1 VGAGHID
8 YHLFNAPEVAVKLR
22 ILVYYVHDSAAA
34 KRLAEYE
41 RQLKNVAMTRDASK
55 FFEGDAES
63 CDRVYVMP
71 DVVEAYRE
79 TLVRA
84 YGDRV
89 VKTLPASESY
99 APKATAPIL
108 ADLEAKNADKP
119 VPIAS
124 IRDEAQGATPIE
136 LDLMTKRE
144 LREHA
149 AARGIHLDPELVK
162 RDDLLAAIRAASP

>member
-1 VGAGHID
+1 MGAGHID
-8 YHLFNAPEVAVKLR
+8 FFTLNTPEVAVKLR
-22 ILVYYVHDSAAA
+22 ILVYYVHDPAAA

-41 RQLKNVAMTRDASK
+41 RQLKNTVMPRDASV
-55 FFEGDAES
+55 FHEADAES
-63 CDRVYVMP
+63 CDRVYIMP
-71 DVVEAYRE
+71 DVVAVYRE

-89 VKTLPASESY
+89 VKTLPPSESY
-99 APKATAPIL
+99 APNVTAPIL
-108 ADLEAKNADKP
+108 AALEEQEPLP
-119 VPIAS
+119 VAS
-124 IRDEAQGATPIE
+124 IRDEAQGATPTE

-149 AARGIHLDPELVK
+149 AARGIHLDPALAK